1 MRTERGSDALIMMV
15 ANKIDLADR
24 RVVTTEEGEIK
35 AKEMDVMFI
44 ETSAKAGTNIK
55 TLFRNLA
62 QSLPAVDVSVN
73 SRPMQPNL
81 AEFQLG

>member
-1 MRTERGSDALIMMV
+1 MRSERGSDALIMMV

-44 ETSAKAGTNIK
+44 ETSAKAGMNIK

-81 AEFQLG
+81 VEF